1 MPNAF
6 IRKLNDKDGNVIL
19 PASRA
24 AGIYFDDDS
33 VLQDYVASKGV
44 MKKALG
50 DKNGKDLTSY
60 VTGLSVNGRTITFT
74 RGNGTSGTIQTQDTN
89 TTYSTF
95 KGATSSAAG
104 GTGLVPAPTAGQQT
118 RYLRGDGTWQ
128 TPPNT
133 TYSNATTS
141 TDGLMSSED
150 KTKLDGIATG
160 ANRYTH
166 PSYTNRASGLYKITV
181 DATGHVS
188 AATAVTKSDI
198 TALGIPGQDTNT
210 TYANATTSTDG
221 LMSAE
226 DKVKLNGIAAG
237 ANKYTHPSYTAKS
250 SGLYKITVD
259 GLGHVSAVASVTK
272 ADITA
277 LGIPGSDT
285 NTTYSAFRGATAS
298 AAGGS
303 GLVPAPAAGQNT
315 RYLRGDGT
323 WQTPPNTTY
332 GVATDEANGL
342 MSAADKAKLDG
353 IASGANNY
361 AHPTFTARNTGLYK
375 ITVNNQGHVS
385 AATAVTKSD
394 ITALG
399 IPGQDTNTT
408 YANATTSK
416 DGLMSSE
423 DKTKLDGIA
432 TGANKY
438 THPSYTSRGSGLYKI
453 TVDGSGHVSAATA
466 VTKADI
472 TALGI
477 PGSDTNTTYS
487 VFRGATS
494 SAAGSSGLV
503 PAPSTGYTSRYLR
516 GDGTWQTPPNTTYST
531 FKAATA
537 SAAGGSGLVPAPAAG
552 ENDEYLRGDGTWA
565 TPPNTT
571 YTNATSSKAGLM
583 SSTDK
588 AKLDGIASGAN
599 KTTVDTALSTTSTNP
614 VRNSVVTTALN
625 GKAATSHTHGAA
637 TTSTAGF
644 MSAAD
649 KTLLNSLTNSVIVDT
664 SWGSTVSDI
673 P

>member
-24 AGIYFDDDS
+24 AGIYFNDDS
-33 VLQDYVASKGV
+33 VLQDYVASEGV

-50 DKNGKDLTSY
+50 DKNGKDLTTY
-60 VTGLSVNGRTITFT
+60 ITGLSVNGRTVTFT

-89 TTYSTF
+89 TTYSAF

-118 RYLRGDGTWQ
+118 RFLRGDGTWQ

-133 TYSNATTS
+133 TYNNATTS

-150 KTKLDGIATG
+150 KTKLDGIASG
-160 ANRYTH
+160 ANKYTH

-181 DATGHVS
+181 DTTGHVS

-237 ANKYTHPSYTAKS
+237 ANKYTHPSYTAKA
-250 SGLYKITVD
+250 SGLYKVTVD
-259 GLGHVSAVASVTK
+259 ALGHVSAVASVTK
-272 ADITA
+272 SDITA
-277 LGIPGSDT
+277 LGIPGQDT

-353 IASGANNY
+353 IANGANNY
-361 AHPTFTARNTGLYK
+361 AHPTFTARNAGLYK
-375 ITVNNQGHVS
+375 ITVNNQGHVT
-385 AATAVTKSD
+385 AATAVVKGD

-399 IPGQDTNTT
+399 IPSTNTT
-408 YANATTSK
+408 YNNATTST

-423 DKTKLDGIA
+423 DKVKLNGIA
-432 TGANKY
+432 AGANKY
-438 THPSYTSRGSGLYKI
+438 THPSYTARTSGLYKI
-453 TVDGSGHVSAATA
+453 TVDTSGHVSAVTS

-487 VFRGATS
+487 AFKGATS
-494 SAAGSSGLV
+494 SAAGTSGLV
-503 PAPSTGYTSRYLR
+503 PAPASGYTSRYLR

-599 KTTVDTALSTTSTNP
+599 KTTVDTALSTSSTNP
-614 VRNSVVTTALN
+614 VRNSVVTNALN
-625 GKAATSHTHGAA
+625 GKASTSHTHSAA

>member
-24 AGIYFDDDS
+24 AGIYFNDDS
-33 VLQDYVASKGV
+33 ILQDYVASEGV

-50 DKNGKDLTSY
+50 DKNGKDLTTY
-60 VTGLSVNGRTITFT
+60 ITGLSVNGRTVTYT

-89 TTYSTF
+89 TTYSAF

-160 ANRYTH
+160 ANKYTH
-166 PSYTNRASGLYKITV
+166 PSYTNRTSGLYKITV

-285 NTTYSAFRGATAS
+285 NTTYSAFKGATAS
-298 AAGGS
+298 TAGGT
-303 GLVPAPAAGQNT
+303 GLVPAPAA
-315 RYLRGDGT
+315 
-323 WQTPPNTTY
+323 
-332 GVATDEANGL
+332 
-342 MSAADKAKLDG
+342 
-353 IASGANNY
+353 
-361 AHPTFTARNTGLYK
+361 
-375 ITVNNQGHVS
+375 
-385 AATAVTKSD
+385 
-394 ITALG
+394 
-399 IPGQDTNTT
+399 
-408 YANATTSK
+408 
-416 DGLMSSE
+416 
-423 DKTKLDGIA
+423 
-432 TGANKY
+432 
-438 THPSYTSRGSGLYKI
+438 
-453 TVDGSGHVSAATA
+453 
-466 VTKADI
+466 
-472 TALGI
+472 
-477 PGSDTNTTYS
+477 
-487 VFRGATS
+487 
-494 SAAGSSGLV
+494 
-503 PAPSTGYTSRYLR
+503 GYTSRYLR

-599 KTTVDTALSTTSTNP
+599 KTTVDTALSTSSTNP

-625 GKAATSHTHGAA
+625 GKASTSHTHSAA
-637 TTSTAGF
+637 TTSKAGF

-649 KTLLNSLTNSVIVDT
+649 KTLLNSLTNSVVVDT
-664 SWGSTVSDI
+664 SWGSAVSDI

>member
-33 VLQDYVASKGV
+33 VLQDYVASEGV
-44 MKKALG
+44 MNKALG

-89 TTYSTF
+89 TTYSAF

-118 RYLRGDGTWQ
+118 RFLRGDGTWQ

-133 TYSNATTS
+133 TYNNATTS
-141 TDGLMSSED
+141 ADGLMSSED
-150 KTKLDGIATG
+150 KTKLDGIASG
-160 ANRYTH
+160 ANKYTH
-166 PSYTNRASGLYKITV
+166 PSYTNRTSGLYKITV

-259 GLGHVSAVASVTK
+259 ALGHVSAVASVTK
-272 ADITA
+272 SDITA

-285 NTTYSAFRGATAS
+285 NTTYSAFKGATAS

-332 GVATDEANGL
+332 GVATDETNGL

-361 AHPTFTARNTGLYK
+361 AHPTFTARNAGLYK
-375 ITVNNQGHVS
+375 ITVNNQGHVT
-385 AATAVTKSD
+385 AATAVVKGD

-399 IPGQDTNTT
+399 IPSTNTT
-408 YANATTSK
+408 YNNATTST

-438 THPSYTSRGSGLYKI
+438 THPSYTARTSGLYKI
-453 TVDGSGHVSAATA
+453 TVDTSGHVSAVTA

-477 PGSDTNTTYS
+477 PGQDTNTTYS
-487 VFRGATS
+487 AFKGATAS
-494 SAAGSSGLV
+494 VAGGTGLV
-503 PAPSTGYTSRYLR
+503 PAPAAGYTSRYLR

-664 SWGSTVSDI
+664 SWGSAVSDI

>member
-89 TTYSTF
+89 TTYSAF

-104 GTGLVPAPTAGQQT
+104 GAGLVPAPTAGQQT
-118 RYLRGDGTWQ
+118 R
-128 TPPNT
+128 
-133 TYSNATTS
+133 
-141 TDGLMSSED
+141 
-150 KTKLDGIATG
+150 
-160 ANRYTH
+160 
-166 PSYTNRASGLYKITV
+166 
-181 DATGHVS
+181 
-188 AATAVTKSDI
+188 
-198 TALGIPGQDTNT
+198 
-210 TYANATTSTDG
+210 
-221 LMSAE
+221 
-226 DKVKLNGIAAG
+226 
-237 ANKYTHPSYTAKS
+237 
-250 SGLYKITVD
+250 
-259 GLGHVSAVASVTK
+259 
-272 ADITA
+272 
-277 LGIPGSDT
+277 
-285 NTTYSAFRGATAS
+285 F
-298 AAGGS
+298 
-303 GLVPAPAAGQNT
+303 
-315 RYLRGDGT
+315 
-323 WQTPPNTTY
+323 
-332 GVATDEANGL
+332 
-342 MSAADKAKLDG
+342 
-353 IASGANNY
+353 
-361 AHPTFTARNTGLYK
+361 
-375 ITVNNQGHVS
+375 
-385 AATAVTKSD
+385 
-394 ITALG
+394 
-399 IPGQDTNTT
+399 
-408 YANATTSK
+408 
-416 DGLMSSE
+416 
-423 DKTKLDGIA
+423 
-432 TGANKY
+432 
-438 THPSYTSRGSGLYKI
+438 
-453 TVDGSGHVSAATA
+453 
-466 VTKADI
+466 
-472 TALGI
+472 
-477 PGSDTNTTYS
+477 
-487 VFRGATS
+487 
-494 SAAGSSGLV
+494 
-503 PAPSTGYTSRYLR
+503 LR

-599 KTTVDTALSTTSTNP
+599 KTTVDTALSTSSTNP

-625 GKAATSHTHGAA
+625 GKASTSHTHSAA

-649 KTLLNSLTNSVIVDT
+649 KTLLNSLSNSVVVDT